1 MVNVAVVGLGHN
13 GAAHL
18 KTHLELR
25 RSNITVLCDRNR
37 DRLGAVG
44 KLAPGARLTATD
56 DVYTDP
62 NVDAVSINTGD
73 SFHVEPF
80 VRAMQS
86 GKHVFVEKPVANSV
100 EQVHEMYRAWRDAD
114 PGLVAAVGYVLR
126 WNPLFEAIHQMCRS
140 GRLGTVYYLEGDYV
154 HNLLYQRLQT
164 DAVTG
169 RNWYLEEEQP
179 MVGGGSHPLDLL
191 RWFTGREVVEVSA
204 CATHRAF
211 PEMANEDCQV
221 ALYRFDD
228 GAIAKV
234 AALYGPV
241 TARPEACNL
250 RVYGTEGTVEQ
261 GQVAIRSSE
270 EEVHPAYRPI
280 AEPLLTG
287 HPFDEEILDWL
298 DAIERQRQPVVPF
311 WDGANSTLATLF
323 AVKALKEGSAQ
334 KVPHID
340 RDGEWIRP

>member
-1 MVNVAVVGLGHN
+1 MIRVAIVGLGRN
-13 GAAHL
+13 GQAHL
-18 KTHLELR
+18 KVHVKSGKSAVTL
-25 RSNITVLCDRNR
+25 LCDRNE
-37 DRLGAVG
+37 DRLREARQI
-44 KLAPGARLTATD
+44 APGVQTTTD
-56 DVYTDP
+56 DDFWDDP

-73 SFHVEPF
+73 CFHEEPF
-80 VRAMQS
+80 VKAMQA
-86 GKHVFVEKPVANSV
+86 GKHVFIEKPVANSI
-100 EQVHEMYRAWRDAD
+100 EQIETMYQAWHAAGRS
-114 PGLVAAVGYVLR
+114 LVVGVGYVRR
-126 WNPLFEAIHQMCRS
+126 WDPLFRAVHQLCVS
-140 GRLGTVYYLEGDYV
+140 GKLGKVYYFEADYI
-154 HNLLYQRLQT
+154 HNLCYQKNQT
-164 DAVTG
+164 DPVTG
-169 RNWYLEEEQP
+169 HNWYLEQEQP

-191 RWFTGREVVEVSA
+191 RWFSGREVVEASA
-204 CATHRAF
+204 YAGRFAF
-211 PEMANEDCQV
+211 REMKNEDCQV